1 MSGTSKPDL
10 CYQERGRKGNWSRAK
25 SASNHRFFA
34 DANKDGRVVYA

>member
-10 CYQERGRKGNWSRAK
+10 CYQERGRVIGVGQNRRATTG
-25 SASNHRFFA
+25 FLA